1 MEDAT
6 NYILN
11 ITNVTITSYS
21 ESSNAL
27 GKATIV
33 PTKIPQ
39 PNRSKKAAFSL
50 LVYTDLNFD
59 EVIHEGVY
67 SESENTNLETIQ
79 ATIFVLRSNVY
90 IDNIDF
96 EREPVDYYEPTLLV
110 QLVYQ
115 QDKIIQM
122 TNIDMNITGT
132 IMNSADPFNGVFEN
146 ITIDSHGLRD
156 GFSFV
161 LNCNYPEASLVNELY
176 FNYIKVFTSKDRQFV
191 DQPNMI
197 FYQGPGNVT
206 ILNTDLINHYA
217 SFSEYK
223 ATFRISKDGLCQPT
237 DGVLQTTMMDNI
249 TTSLPNNS
257 IPGSKMNP
265 LAVMLDLSFY
275 RIFKN
280 SYYNQRYIN
289 FEGSPTP
296 KLVSIGGP
304 NDELHIKN

>member
-96 EREPVDYYEPTLLV
+96 EREPIDYYEPTLLI
-110 QLVYQ
+110 QLVYL

-146 ITIDSHGLRD
+146 ITIDSQGLRD
-156 GFSFV
+156 GFVFV
-161 LNCNYPEASLVNELY
+161 LDCNYPEASLVNELY
-176 FNYIKVFTSKDRQFV
+176 FNYIKVFASKEIQLA

-197 FYQGPGNVT
+197 FYQGPGNFT
-206 ILNTDLINHYA
+206 ILNSDFIDHYT
-217 SFSEYK
+217 SFVDHE
-223 ATFRISKDGLCQPT
+223 ATIFIHKD
-237 DGVLQTTMMDNI
+237 
-249 TTSLPNNS
+249 SL
-257 IPGSKMNP
+257 
-265 LAVMLDLSFY
+265 
-275 RIFKN
+275 
-280 SYYNQRYIN
+280 
-289 FEGSPTP
+289 
-296 KLVSIGGP
+296 
-304 NDELHIKN
+304 